1 MAEHYPAPSQTIDP
15 LELTINSHF
24 DRIIGKVNARR
35 FEILTELRE
44 KREESRA
51 RDTQREEMI
60 SEIAAMKSQVESGLK
75 ENPLKQ
81 MQQKMINEMEK
92 ELGKLKMTP
101 QKKELQ
107 FSIDSISVEQAIE
120 EIGKISEV
128 VRVNYDAFQPV
139 VTVAKK
145 GSGPGEL
152 DGPEGVAVEERSG
165 NIFVAEFSNSRVSV
179 FSQTGEYIKSFGTEL
194 FKNPWGIAIQ
204 NDNLYVS
211 DVNHKVFYFKIPD
224 MKLMQQV
231 GKKGSGNLEFN
242 CPSQL
247 FISQVG
253 DVYVCD
259 EFNNRIHVLNS
270 KLKFK
275 IILKHDSMTRPVDIK
290 LTEELMYVL
299 SRADNPCFHVFTLT
313 GDKIRSILSRGENL
327 QLIKP
332 WFFCIDMNANIVVSD
347 CGDHSIKI
355 FTPEGEFLYRIGRQG
370 LEKGMLSNPS
380 GICFTK
386 EWSLIYVSNNKN
398 FGLQIFS

>member
-60 SEIAAMKSQVESGLK
+60 SQISATKSQVESNIK
-75 ENPLKQ
+75 QNPLKQ
-81 MQQKMINEMEK
+81 MMFIKIEK
-92 ELGKLKMTP
+92 KLEKLKMTP

-107 FSIDSISVEQAIE
+107 FSIDSNSVEQAIE

-128 VRVNYDAFQPV
+128 ARINCDAFQPV

-152 DGPEGVAVEERSG
+152 DSPTGVAVEERSG
-165 NIFVAEFSNSRVSV
+165 NIFVAEANNSRVSI
-179 FSQTGEYIKSFGTEL
+179 FSQTGEYIWSFGTEL
-194 FKNPWGIAIQ
+194 FITPCGIAIQ

-211 DVNHKVFYFKIPD
+211 DANKHKVFYFKLPD
-224 MKLMQQV
+224 MKLIQQV
-231 GKKGSGNLEFN
+231 GKKGTGNLEFIYP
-242 CPSQL
+242 CQL

-259 EFNNRIHVLNS
+259 QSNNRIQVLSS
-270 KLKFK
+270 KLNFK
-275 IILKHDSMTRPVDIK
+275 IILKHDSMTRPADIK

-299 SRADNPCFHVFTLT
+299 SCVDNPCLHVFTLT

-327 QLIKP
+327 QLTRP
-332 WFFCIDMNANIVVSD
+332 LFFCNDMNANIVVSD
-347 CGDHSIKI
+347 YDDHCIKI
-355 FTPEGEFLYRIGRQG
+355 FTPEGEFLHRIGQQG
-370 LEKGMLSNPS
+370 HEKGMFINPK
-380 GICFTK
+380 GISFTK
-386 EWSLIYVSNNKN
+386 EGRLICVSDNKN
-398 FGLQIFS
+398 FGLQIF